1 MFGEMRPQL
10 GDVEQDTVFQA
21 STMSKEQLQE
31 ADLWGL
37 ALRAYLGGLGLR
49 GLWGGNASTS

>member
-10 GDVEQDTVFQA
+10 GHVEQDTVLQA

-31 ADLWGL
+31 AKLTFGVWL
-37 ALRAYLGGLGLR
+37 
-49 GLWGGNASTS
+49 